1 MASYKQK
8 YERFKK
14 EVDAAM
20 GKPLGKWGQVKAA
33 FNGNNLSD
41 ARKQAIDQAEANEAQ
56 AVTRDQKS
64 ARLYQTHNVI
74 GSTQAHGQLPTVY
87 YRTSSGTFG
96 HITQEHKIADN
107 VGRELARKDA
117 RYNFGNTGPNGQLQ
131 ERVLAGVWF
140 LAAWE
145 SAHGGEPNSAP
156 SAGLIARLVEAAAT
170 QSPDHLV
177 IRL

>member
-131 ERVLAGVWF
+131 EKMGSKVFHTSRNPFVPAVTHDERRNLSTAQVSF
-140 LAAWE
+140 
-145 SAHGGEPNSAP
+145 PN
-156 SAGLIARLVEAAAT
+156 IKARY
-170 QSPDHLV
+170 
-177 IRL
+177 